1 MTDTPPTPAPAPEPT
16 PPKRGV
22 SPGLLV
28 LLLFP
33 VLGLLAAAGM
43 ILSDGGLGATPAT
56 PPPATPAPVR
66 LPQEQQAQ
74 LTGEPAPDFELR
86 ALDQNMVK
94 LSDFRGR
101 VVFLNFWATW
111 CGPCEREMPTFQAF
125 MADQPADGPVVVGV
139 NLGETY
145 DAVRPYLDERGVDGF
160 PILLDVEYNVSDLYG
175 IGPIPVTYVIDED
188 GVIRYSKFGEITT
201 EEMQG
206 YLDALSEA

>member
-1 MTDTPPTPAPAPEPT
+1 MTNPQPTPE
-16 PPKRGV
+16 PKRRV

-33 VLGLLAAAGM
+33 VLGLVAALVMALG
-43 ILSDGGLGATPAT
+43 DGGLAAPGATLPA
-56 PPPATPAPVR
+56 PTPAPVR
-66 LPQEQQAQ
+66 LPAQ
-74 LTGEPAPDFELR
+74 PQSQGAGEPAPDFELR
-86 ALDQNMVK
+86 SLEQEFVK

-111 CGPCEREMPTFQAF
+111 CGPCERELPAFEAF
-125 MADQPADGPVVVGV
+125 MAQQPADGPLVVGV

-160 PILLDVEYNVSDLYG
+160 PILLDVEYNASDLYG

-188 GVIRYSKFGEITT
+188 GIIRYSKFGEITA